1 MPLQVFIKVLAWR
14 FSEFCLKTFGEVR
27 VIGKAYHVHH
37 FGNGKLLLLQ
47 QHGRL
52 FHPDRFDVFHWRHS
66 GQLFNFPVNLLIT
79 DTG

>member
-37 FGNGKLLLLQ
+37 FGNGKFL
-47 QHGRL
+47 
-52 FHPDRFDVFHWRHS
+52 
-66 GQLFNFPVNLLIT
+66 LFNNMAAFFIRIDLMYSTGDIPVSCLIFR
-79 DTG
+79 